1 MDNITCFNY
10 MKYIFKTSSNI
21 FQEIDLKA
29 AIQLQLLYITFA
41 LAQHDMIQG
50 MLESCE
56 ESVPWCIYTL

>member
-1 MDNITCFNY
+1 
-10 MKYIFKTSSNI
+10 MKYIFKTSNNI